1 MTIDDKI
8 RGEKLQ
14 HDISRQA
21 AKESAKSSGKI
32 DKYECLKG
40 QDVLSPNQSKV
51 IEKVKFTYSPLEKA
65 FEKQTKTIE
74 DQEKDK
80 LRL

>member
-14 HDISRQA
+14 HHISRQA
-21 AKESAKSSGKI
+21 AEESAKSSGKI
-32 DKYECLKG
+32 HKYECLKG
-40 QDVLSPNQSKV
+40 QDVLSPDQSKV
-51 IEKVKFTYSPLEKA
+51 IEKVTFTYSPLGKA

-80 LRL
+80 LKL

>member
-40 QDVLSPNQSKV
+40 QDVLSPN
-51 IEKVKFTYSPLEKA
+51 
-65 FEKQTKTIE
+65 
-74 DQEKDK
+74 
-80 LRL
+80 